1 MADTDI
7 SVSGSVLSEPAPSP
21 LALEL
26 GARTARLAVDLGGA
40 ALPPAIAAFANPS
53 ASPAAPS
60 QLLSE
65 LAGLA
70 STPGTSVLER
80 FAPLALDIV
89 ARWLDD
95 TPTTETWEARLAVL
109 AALAE
114 TRPDIWP

>member
-1 MADTDI
+1 
-7 SVSGSVLSEPAPSP
+7 
-21 LALEL
+21 
-26 GARTARLAVDLGGA
+26 
-40 ALPPAIAAFANPS
+40 
-53 ASPAAPS
+53 
-60 QLLSE
+60 
-65 LAGLA
+65 
-70 STPGTSVLER
+70 VLER